1 MFRHIFQQEYVLHDA
16 LSGSKVDLMMRTL
29 VLMLSFPTR
38 VFVALVLMLLILSVV
53 TIRLSSSVFDYLN
66 YVCAKFDCS

>member
-38 VFVALVLMLLILSVV
+38 VFVALVLMLSCANAPVP
-53 TIRLSSSVFDYLN
+53 DCCN
-66 YVCAKFDCS
+66 Y